1 MMSRLGIAIA
11 AVTSLLLG
19 QQLFAGE
26 SGVTGLFSTLRM
38 SEASGDLVGVEIHIV
53 PNPVGYSA
61 IVQGS
66 EGAPG
71 FPEVV
76 TVTVQAR
83 TIDFVIRD
91 GSGSGLPP
99 GKYSGTIVR
108 EGLRLNGPTEHYK
121 NYLIPRA
128 TSYWH

>member
-1 MMSRLGIAIA
+1 MNRFGISVV
-11 AVTSLLLG
+11 AVLSLVLV
-19 QQLFAGE
+19 QPLFAE
-26 SGVTGLFSTLRM
+26 KSAVTGLFSTFHL
-38 SEASGDLVGVEIHIV
+38 SESSGDLVGVEIHIV

-76 TVTVQAR
+76 SVTVKA
-83 TIDFVIRD
+83 TSIEFVIPRE
-91 GSGSGLPP
+91 SGSGLPP
-99 GKYSGTIVR
+99 GRYTGTITKDDLKL
-108 EGLRLNGPTEHYK
+108 EGPTSHYK

-128 TSYWH
+128 ASFWH

>member
-1 MMSRLGIAIA
+1 M
-11 AVTSLLLG
+11 TD
-19 QQLFAGE
+19 
-26 SGVTGLFSTLRM
+26 VTGLFSTLRL

-61 IVQGS
+61 IVQGA

-83 TIDFVIRD
+83 TIDFVIPE

-108 EGLRLNGPTEHYK
+108 EGLRLNGPTEHYN

-128 TSYWH
+128 SSYWP